1 MAQLS
6 ASQAAAALGVS
17 RDTVYRR
24 IKDGSLETV
33 TSGSGRLQII
43 VDDETAVELVGRVAS
58 DKNVSRDLSQ
68 AQREIVLL
76 TSQIE
81 DLRSIRDVLNAEL
94 AARREGEQ
102 QLRAL
107 LLQAQQRIP
116 ALPAASDVALS
127 DGSATQ
133 KPRRSWF
140 GRG

>member
-1 MAQLS
+1 MAELS

-33 TSGSGRLQII
+33 TSGNGRLK
-43 VDDETAVELVGRVAS
+43 VLVEEATAVELMGRVAG
-58 DKNVSRDLSQ
+58 DNNVARELAQ

-76 TSQIE
+76 GSQIE
-81 DLRSIRDVLNAEL
+81 DLRSIRDVLNDEL

-116 ALPAASDVALS
+116 ALHAPSDVASS
-127 DGSATQ
+127 DGAATQ
-133 KPRRSWF
+133 PSRRRWF

>member
-116 ALPAASDVALS
+116 ELPAASDVALS

-133 KPRRSWF
+133 KPRRRWF